1 MSKFWTLYIGFTLAY
16 IILVFIPSLAMILVV
31 KNNCISDHHTKGMVK
46 MAMILVVK
54 NNRIS
59 DHHTKGMVKIEVWMI
74 KQKTVFG
81 ICFLDKISRS

>member
-31 KNNCISDHHTKGMVK
+31 KNKCIRDP
-46 MAMILVVK
+46 
-54 NNRIS
+54 
-59 DHHTKGMVKIEVWMI
+59 KGMVKIEVWMT

>member
-46 MAMILVVK
+46 
-54 NNRIS
+54 
-59 DHHTKGMVKIEVWMI
+59 IEVWMI